1 MTTKVVIACPD
12 NSVHNA
18 LVYVESKGTEGAW
31 TRNQQ
36 PIRIEPREQAEPI
49 YLTESTRVVIE
60 EEARATAT
68 PHA

>member
-18 LVYVESKGTEGAW
+18 LVYVETKGAEDAW
-31 TRNQQ
+31 VRNA
-36 PIRIEPREQAEPI
+36 PPVVIEPRKQAEPI

-60 EEARATAT
+60 EQARTVGN
-68 PHA
+68 PK